1 MMIFSTTTEIPGR
14 EIENILGV
22 VTGSIV
28 QSKNIGRDIMASF
41 KSVIG
46 GEIKGYTEMLSEA
59 RNEAI
64 SRLAQEAEEMN
75 ADAVVNIRFVT
86 SSVMD
91 NASELLAYGTAVKLK
106 Q

>member
-1 MMIFSTTTEIPGR
+1 MIFSTTTEIPGR

-28 QSKNIGRDIMASF
+28 QSKNIGRDIMAGF

-46 GEIKGYTEMLSEA
+46 GEIKGYTEMLTEA
-59 RNEAI
+59 RNEAV
-64 SRLAQEAEEMN
+64 SRLAREAEEMN

-91 NASELLAYGTAVKLK
+91 GASELLAYGTAVKLK

>member
-28 QSKNIGRDIMASF
+28 QSKNIGRDIIAGF

-46 GEIKGYTEMLSEA
+46 GEIKGYTQMLTEA
-59 RNEAI
+59 RNEAV
-64 SRLAQEAEEMN
+64 SRLAREAEEMN

-86 SSVMD
+86 SSVID
-91 NASELLAYGTAVKLK
+91 GASELLAYGTAVKLK

>member
-1 MMIFSTTTEIPGR
+1 MIFSTTTEIPGR

-28 QSKNIGRDIMASF
+28 QSKNIGRDIIAGF

-46 GEIKGYTEMLSEA
+46 GEIKGYTQMLTEA
-59 RNEAI
+59 RNEAV
-64 SRLAQEAEEMN
+64 SRLAREAEEMN

-86 SSVMD
+86 SSVID
-91 NASELLAYGTAVKLK
+91 GASELLAYGTAVKLK

>member
-1 MMIFSTTTEIPGR
+1 MIFSTTTEIPGR

-28 QSKNIGRDIMASF
+28 QSKNIGRDIIAGF

-46 GEIKGYTEMLSEA
+46 GEIKGYTEMLTEA
-59 RNEAI
+59 RNEAV
-64 SRLAQEAEEMN
+64 SRLAREAEEMN

-91 NASELLAYGTAVKLK
+91 GASELLAYGTAVKLK

>member
-1 MMIFSTTTEIPGR
+1 MIFSTTTEIPGR